1 MFTSTVSYQYDPLRQ
16 RLFPRVELPEGEVF
30 AGPPDPAGENLAA
43 VSDRAL
49 YFYPGREASN
59 TLDPLQPLL
68 RVPVPG
74 PVGKLG
80 AVDLVELLDGYL
92 VSFSFTDGA
101 WSGETIPYQ
110 QVVYV
115 DGDGGI
121 ETIARRQLKLDLPL
135 AYTMRAWW
143 LSPAMRQLSLSAQ
156 QLFAAPNP
164 LGDVEPEPPP
174 RDIRLLAAA
183 LCVLS
188 LLAGAWLSGRQRHS
202 PLQRWVWVLACG
214 VVGLP
219 ALASLWLMYPM
230 RERADDVPL
239 AQVAAA

>member
-1 MFTSTVSYQYDPLRQ
+1 MKTADLLDFTTGLSTLVD
-16 RLFPRVELPEGEVF
+16 
-30 AGPPDPAGENLAA
+30 A
-43 VSDRAL
+43 
-49 YFYPGREASN
+49 
-59 TLDPLQPLL
+59 
-68 RVPVPG
+68 RVPID
-74 PVGKLG
+74 KALR
-80 AVDLVELLDGYL
+80 LL
-92 VSFSFTDGA
+92 
-101 WSGETIPYQ
+101 E
-110 QVVYV
+110 
-115 DGDGGI
+115 GI
-121 ETIARRQLKLDLPL
+121 TE
-135 AYTMRAWW
+135 
-143 LSPAMRQLSLSAQ
+143 SPAMRQLSLSAQ
-156 QLFAAPNP
+156 QLFAAQNP
-164 LGDVEPEPPP
+164 LGDVEPAPPP